1 MPSAPTSLF
10 DRRLLIVAGKG
21 GVGKTTVACALGLL
35 AAQLGKRTLLA
46 EVDGVGRAAALLGV
60 APGPLGTA
68 CPVRPGL
75 AVMSVEGS
83 AALAEYLGIIIPVK
97 RFLQAVL
104 SSRIYQYFVAAA
116 PGLKELM
123 TIGKIWYEAER
134 TGEDGKRQ
142 WDIVVLDA
150 PATGHSMQ
158 YLGMP
163 RAANEVFHAGLVG
176 RESQRLVDMLTDP
189 ALTAINLVSTAEEM
203 PVNETREMYGRIRN
217 ELEMPLGCLFVN
229 RLHRTKITGEALR
242 RLDRCI
248 ASIGNGKEKSLAT
261 EALQRAREEL
271 GWAAINRRY
280 LAELR
285 AEIDLPLVEI
295 PYLFAEEFGAAQV
308 QEITHL
314 VEAQLVPA
322 TRRRTATLQKGG

>member
-1 MPSAPTSLF
+1 MSSPSQPPLL

-21 GVGKTTVACALGLL
+21 GVGKTTVACALGLV
-35 AAQLGKRTLLA
+35 AAHLGKRTLLA
-46 EVDGVGRAAALLGV
+46 EVDGVGRAATLLGV
-60 APGPLGTA
+60 SPGRIGA
-68 CPVRPGL
+68 AVPVRPGL
-75 AVMSVEGS
+75 SVMSVEGS

-97 RFLQAVL
+97 RFLQAVF

-134 TGEDGKRQ
+134 TDEEGRRL

-176 RESQRLVDMLTDP
+176 RESQRIVDMLVDP
-189 ALTAINLVSTAEEM
+189 KLTAINLVATAEEM
-203 PVNETREMYGRIRN
+203 PVNETLEMYARIRS

-229 RLHRTKITGEALR
+229 RMHRTNLTADAVKRLERGMAALGDDKAR
-242 RLDRCI
+242 
-248 ASIGNGKEKSLAT
+248 ALAA

-280 LAELR
+280 LGELTAET
-285 AEIDLPLVEI
+285 EMPLIEI

-308 QEITHL
+308 LEIARV
-314 VEAQLVPA
+314 VEAQLLPA
-322 TRRRTATLQKGG
+322 ARKRASQQKNG